1 MGQTI
6 VYLDFKVFDTIP
18 HDILV
23 SKLKRHGFDGWTQ
36 WMKNWLDG
44 STQRVVVS
52 GSLSTQRPVTSAVPH
67 RLGGEVTESSPVE
80 KDWGVMID
88 VKLNMSWQYVLTAQ
102 NANEIL
108 GCIKSS
114 VASRSREVILLLC
127 SALLRSHLECCIQLW
142 GPQHEKDMELLEQ
155 VQRGAMKLHFL
166 PVVTEKEMFISLIW
180 MFVLL
185 CSSVADENSIRDADI
200 FPSSTEIERGSPLKR
215 FCVLGKRHL
224 PHRNAS
230 HIIWKLNDE
239 LIAPENYNIVNETV
253 SSITI
258 PNFTYSR
265 AYLKCFMKYLD
276 KEQLLVHTEV
286 KSGFPPDTPGNISC
300 IYYFDANLT
309 CTWNSGRETSLAR
322 NYTLYRKLVINPNI
336 TESTC
341 ESKRESCSFRHPDTP
356 YGSSFCFQVKAENV
370 LGEALSK
377 CVPIAMGKIEKFDPP
392 EILLV
397 KTITGIKQLLTVIW
411 KMPEKIVASQGLTC
425 QVQYRNLYSNSTKC
439 VTVSMNSAEKIGSLN
454 LTGLWD
460 STEYSVAIRCISN
473 ESIFWSEWSGE
484 KNGSTEEKAAQI
496 IETVRTFPSNEEV
509 VVEWVAS
516 KSKATEYVV
525 EWYEDLEMDPFA
537 RSWQYVLN
545 STTWKTN
552 KKNFKPF
559 VCYNISV
566 YPLYGNK
573 VAAPYTIQTHV
584 QEKKPSEG
592 PVADTGILGKNEVSI
607 KWNEIS
613 KDKRNGCITNY
624 TIFYKPEDG
633 KELNETVNSDV
644 LQYRLKSLQSNTQY
658 TVYIMASNGAGGTN
672 GEPKTFKTLKLDKED
687 VFFIALLVGISMF
700 CLLGLWVT
708 CVLKKHAFKKVCWPD
723 IPNPAE
729 SIAVEWPLAASM
741 NNSLLKRLASET
753 KTLDFEDISV
763 LENCFPEESQEGSL
777 LMNREN
783 RVSECIDINAEDMI
797 NGDKKT
803 LYKQENEVAKCFSP
817 SMPYV
822 ITDQF
827 TRSQMKSTLIPVKE
841 IQPIEMLSNDLCGS
855 QQNQVKN
862 EENYDEVLKLEN
874 FSEKTLFNPYL
885 KNSVKTRE
893 FLFSESLPEHSMH
906 EHKSQSSVLLPFQ
919 QNVAGQPYITLDTFE
934 LATAQ

>member
-1 MGQTI
+1 
-6 VYLDFKVFDTIP
+6 
-18 HDILV
+18 
-23 SKLKRHGFDGWTQ
+23 
-36 WMKNWLDG
+36 
-44 STQRVVVS
+44 
-52 GSLSTQRPVTSAVPH
+52 
-67 RLGGEVTESSPVE
+67 
-80 KDWGVMID
+80 
-88 VKLNMSWQYVLTAQ
+88 
-102 NANEIL
+102 
-108 GCIKSS
+108 
-114 VASRSREVILLLC
+114 
-127 SALLRSHLECCIQLW
+127 
-142 GPQHEKDMELLEQ
+142 
-155 VQRGAMKLHFL
+155 
-166 PVVTEKEMFISLIW
+166 MFNSLIW

-322 NYTLYRKLVINPNI
+322 NYTLYRKLAINPNI
-336 TESTC
+336 TDSTC
-341 ESKRESCSFRHPDTP
+341 ESKRESCSFHHPDTP

-484 KNGSTEEKAAQI
+484 KNGSTEEIAPSEKVDLWRVIESSHSPGSRSVHLMWKPLNSFPPPGKILGYKIQYFPENKTALKMIKNSTDKKITLLLNEEAYVVSVTAYNSAGNSPEAVMRIPSTDEKTAQI
-496 IETVRTFPSNEEV
+496 IETVNTPPSNEEV
-509 VVEWVAS
+509 IVEWVTS
-516 KSKATEYVV
+516 KPKATEYVI

-584 QEKKPSEG
+584 QERKPSEG
-592 PVADTGILGKNEVSI
+592 PVADTGMLGKNEVTI

-658 TVYIMASNGAGGTN
+658 TVYIMASNRAGGTT

-687 VFFIALLVGISMF
+687 VVFIALLVGISMF

-708 CVLKKHAFKKVCWPD
+708 CVLKKHTFKKVCWPD

-741 NNSLLKRLASET
+741 NNSLLKRLASEA

-777 LMNREN
+777 LVNCEN
-783 RVSECIDINAEDMI
+783 HVSECVDINAEDMI

-803 LYKQENEVAKCFSP
+803 LYKQENEAAKCFSP

-841 IQPIEMLSNDLCGS
+841 IQPIEMLANDLCGS
-855 QQNQVKN
+855 QQNSVKN
-862 EENYDEVLKLEN
+862 EENDDEVLKLEN